1 MMVCLARQAAFSEMM
16 PLVTHPVA
24 KHGLA
29 LRVRTL
35 CRGALRLG
43 SALHLRLCRRLL
55 WHREESVRNHIARL
69 IWYEGPN
76 VWRSGGREASE
87 ITDPGAQ
94 PLAGNEWSECTRD
107 RLRDIVEGVML
118 PCLSLVLSQEGMRR
132 WLWTVRKTI
141 YICGCGRMYRHLW
154 SEALILA
161 HRQRAALRK
170 YLFRVYAAS
179 VSYRVSNGSCASS
192 VIASCSS
199 QSRKT
204 VRSAGG

>member
-1 MMVCLARQAAFSEMM
+1 MVSPAVCVRTTIARAAAQTTAGRLMMRMMMMRRCALALTQGEARGTPSGRWQALRGERALMVCLARQAAFSEMM

-43 SALHLRLCRRLL
+43 STLHLRLCRRLL

-94 PLAGNEWSECTRD
+94 PLAGNEWSECT
-107 RLRDIVEGVML
+107 
-118 PCLSLVLSQEGMRR
+118 
-132 WLWTVRKTI
+132 
-141 YICGCGRMYRHLW
+141 
-154 SEALILA
+154 
-161 HRQRAALRK
+161 
-170 YLFRVYAAS
+170 
-179 VSYRVSNGSCASS
+179 
-192 VIASCSS
+192 
-199 QSRKT
+199 
-204 VRSAGG
+204 